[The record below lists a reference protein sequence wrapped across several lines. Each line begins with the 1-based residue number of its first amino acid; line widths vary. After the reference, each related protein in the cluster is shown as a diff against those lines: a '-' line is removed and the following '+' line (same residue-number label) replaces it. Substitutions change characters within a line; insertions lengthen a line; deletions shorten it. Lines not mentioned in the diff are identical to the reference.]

1 MKMNNVK
8 ELVEKLEGFLEMSCE
23 DVACTSCP
31 MSQNGNC
38 TLQEAKNLIE
48 RQLGVWTW
56 TMNNKLQKTL
66 GTISWLSG
74 LVTCGYTIAK
84 PNIFSFFIGLILFIF
99 GLATSSDRRKKWN

>member
-48 RQLGVWTW
+48 RQLGVWT
-56 TMNNKLQKTL
+56 
-66 GTISWLSG
+66 
-74 LVTCGYTIAK
+74 
-84 PNIFSFFIGLILFIF
+84 
-99 GLATSSDRRKKWN
+99 